1 MSPDNKIDITALM
14 EQIRQA
20 AKQSAADGPALK
32 RYESPAQVFHDGNDS
47 PLLYA
52 DELNFLN
59 ANWNYHPELG
69 GIASHRPLVGKVI
82 VKLKRLVHKIIW
94 NIGLLGF
101 IEYLC
106 NFQANLVRHLN
117 HSARYIE
124 ARNAKLFWNLNHKVD
139 NDITSINERTDRLFD
154 LVSAEMNARMRE
166 LEKRVA
172 ELEGQVP
179 ERKKSNQS

>member
-1 MSPDNKIDITALM
+1 MSTENKIDITALM
-14 EQIRQA
+14 QQIRQSA
-20 AKQSAADGPALK
+20 QESAADGPALK
-32 RYESPAQVFHDGNDS
+32 RYEAPAQVFHDGNDS

-59 ANWNYHPELG
+59 SHWSYNPELG
-69 GIASHRPLVGKVI
+69 AIASHRPLVGKAI
-82 VKLKRLVHKIIW
+82 VKLKRFIHKVIW

-101 IEYLC
+101 VEYLR

-139 NDITSINERTDRLFD
+139 NDISSINERTDRLFD
-154 LVSAEMNARMRE
+154 LVSAQMHARIRE